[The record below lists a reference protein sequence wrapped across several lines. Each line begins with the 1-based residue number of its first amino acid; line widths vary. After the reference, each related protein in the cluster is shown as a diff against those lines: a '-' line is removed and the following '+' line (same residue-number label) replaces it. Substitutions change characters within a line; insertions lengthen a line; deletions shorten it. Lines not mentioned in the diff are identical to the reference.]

1 MRVFRSFDEVQLE
14 EESVLT
20 LGSFDGIHLGHRLLI
35 EGVRQAALDQ
45 GRASAV
51 VTFFPHPSV
60 VLGRAEP
67 FYLTSTEDKITLL
80 NAIGIDV
87 LMIMEFKPETTQIR
101 AEDFLTLL
109 IDHLH
114 MRELHVGYDFAFGN
128 KREGN
133 IDFLRAAT
141 RRRGFTLKVVEAL
154 AQDGEVISS
163 SDIRQSLRR
172 GDVVSA
178 ARRLGRAFR
187 LSGTVQGQQQINGLA
202 AVSLDVWRDHA
213 MPTNGL
219 YACRA
224 WVGNQMFK
232 ALTQIGTRSL
242 EQDHPV
248 RTVDV
253 HLLDF
258 DREIAGMN
266 VVLDFVDRLPEE
278 LTARSTLQLIE
289 NTRERLERR

>member
-1 MRVFRSFDEVQLE
+1 MRVFRSFDEVRLE
-14 EESVLT
+14 EDSVLT
-20 LGSFDGIHLGHRLLI
+20 LGAFDGIHLGHRALI
-35 EGVRQAALDQ
+35 EGVRRSALDQ

-67 FYLTSTEDKITLL
+67 FYLTSTEDKIALL

-87 LMIMEFKPETTQIR
+87 LVIMEFRPETTQIR

-109 IDHLH
+109 INHLR

-133 IDFLRAAT
+133 LDFLRAAAQ
-141 RRRGFTLKVVEAL
+141 RRGFTLQVVDAL
-154 AQDGEVISS
+154 AQDGAVISS
-163 SDIRQSLRR
+163 SDIRQSLRQ
-172 GDVVSA
+172 GDVVWA

-187 LSGTVQGQQQINGLA
+187 LSGVAHGRQTINGLA
-202 AVSLDVWRDHA
+202 AASLDVWRDHA
-213 MPTNGL
+213 MPANGL

-224 WVGNQMFK
+224 WVGNQTFK

-242 EQDHPV
+242 EHDHPV

-258 DREIAGMN
+258 DREITGMN
-266 VVLDFVDRLPEE
+266 VVLDFVDRLPDDPAAS
-278 LTARSTLQLIE
+278 TARLVE
-289 NTRERLERR
+289 NIRQRLDRT